1 MNTAKKLMLLALLTL
16 ALPLA
21 FAQPDPALIPE
32 GFSSAF
38 AELGEVDLHYVSGG
52 EGPPVMLVHGFAST
66 WYEWRKVM
74 PGLVEAGYQVIVPD
88 LRGLGDS
95 SVPTAGYDKL
105 TAANDLYELAQSL
118 GLETF
123 YLVGHDIGL
132 QIAFALAT
140 EHPEVVGKLVLL
152 EAPIPD
158 ETIYTF
164 PALTPAGPGAWHF
177 GFFNLPDLPES
188 LVAGQEREFHEYFVR
203 NIAVNQNAFTDA
215 DFEEYARTYAQPD
228 KLSAA
233 FNYFRAFSEDVERNS
248 ALDETALSMP
258 VLALGAE
265 FSLGEFVAQQ
275 VSTYGTDVQ
284 GGVIE
289 GSGHWIPEE
298 APEAFLDTL
307 LTFLGGK

>member
-1 MNTAKKLMLLALLTL
+1 MNVVRTLFVLALAAST
-16 ALPLA
+16 AL
-21 FAQPDPALIPE
+21 AQPDPSLLPE
-32 GFSSAF
+32 GFSSDVATL
-38 AELGEVDLHYVSGG
+38 EEVNMHYVIGG
-52 EGPPVMLVHGFAST
+52 EGPSVMLVHGFAST

-74 PGLVEAGYQVIVPD
+74 PGLAEAGYRVIAPD

-95 SVPTAGYDKL
+95 SVPTSSFEGYDKVA
-105 TAANDLYELAQSL
+105 AANDLYELAQSL

-123 YLVGHDIGL
+123 HLVGHDIGL

-140 EHPEVVGKLVLL
+140 EHPEAVDKLVLL

-158 ETIYTF
+158 ETVYTF

-177 GFFNLPDLPES
+177 GFFNLPDLPER
-188 LVAGQEREFHEYFVR
+188 LLEGQEREFLEFFVR
-203 NIAVNQNAFTDA
+203 NIATNQDAFTDA
-215 DFEEYARTYAQPD
+215 DFEEYARTYAQTE
-228 KLSAA
+228 KLSVA
-233 FNYFRAFSEDVERNS
+233 FNYFRAFSEDIERNS

-298 APEAFLDTL
+298 APELFTEQL
-307 LTFLGGK
+307 LTFLGGE